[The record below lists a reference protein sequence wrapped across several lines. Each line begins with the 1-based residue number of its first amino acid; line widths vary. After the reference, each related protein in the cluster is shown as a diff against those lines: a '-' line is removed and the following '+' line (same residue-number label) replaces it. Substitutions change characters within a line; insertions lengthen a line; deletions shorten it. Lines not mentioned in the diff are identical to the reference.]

1 MESLFILLLDDVE
14 ISIKKKNDT
23 YDWVCGPGSHFIRFY
38 SNT

>member
-14 ISIKKKNDT
+14 ISIKKNDT